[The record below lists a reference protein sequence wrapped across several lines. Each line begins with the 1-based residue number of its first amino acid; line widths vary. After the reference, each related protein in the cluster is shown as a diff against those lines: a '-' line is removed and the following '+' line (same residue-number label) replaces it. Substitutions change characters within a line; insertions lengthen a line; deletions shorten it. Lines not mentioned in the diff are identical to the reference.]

1 MKIILT
7 LILTSF
13 TLVAFGQKNRTE
25 LTKSNIFYTGNY
37 VDGENTNKSIILR
50 EFVKDTVIN
59 DKTFK
64 KYRTTEFTDYN
75 QPDTKSAY
83 FETFDKNTYLKLDQ
97 NLEPIHS
104 VNTELEEQ
112 NGIIFGESQNI
123 KLEYVDTRRSFPR
136 DSLIPDEETP
146 KKFFETKNPGNYI
159 IVRTDL
165 KVKELEF
172 QDTIY
177 TKQLLGDIFWKI
189 SENIKNKLIVN
200 NKFNNKVGDEIQLVY
215 RRKWYHEEN
224 GNAEY
229 ENKQFKNFKIEK
241 IETVNNRQVITL
253 TENGYSFLSGMAEQG
268 QEWKITI
275 TDDAYVF
282 DEFEIPIKDY
292 QTDLKIVDN
301 TLFLQAVS
309 ETQIGNK
316 KLPVINQYYSE
327 GYYNPTL
334 LSFFPMLYY
343 EVGNVEGYIS
353 YAKLNNLEYGKK
365 LERTYPKDR
374 TGMWSINQVSNNS
387 IEIHFFVVE
396 DSEIE
401 IEFGKEENKK
411 SIFKKKLK
419 AGTYKEILKTGNLK
433 PNEYYGINFNYKNEN
448 SMGNQTN
455 GLYAK

>member
-1 MKIILT
+1 MKIFLT

-13 TLVAFGQKNRTE
+13 SLVVFGQTNRTE
-25 LTKSNIFYTGNY
+25 LTKSNIFYTGKY
-37 VDGENTNKSIILR
+37 VDEENSNKSIILR
-50 EFVKDTVIN
+50 EFVKDTIIN

-64 KYRTTEFTDYN
+64 KYQTTEFIDYN
-75 QPDTKSAY
+75 QPETKSSY
-83 FETFDKNTYLKLDQ
+83 FETFDKNTYIKLDQ
-97 NLEPIHS
+97 NLKPIHS
-104 VNTELEEQ
+104 VNTALEEQ
-112 NGIIFGESQNI
+112 NGIIFGELQNI

-136 DSLIPDEETP
+136 DSLIPDEQTP
-146 KKFFETKNPGNYI
+146 KKFYETKNPNNYI

-172 QDTIY
+172 QDTVY

-215 RRKWYHEEN
+215 RRKWYNEEN
-224 GNAEY
+224 ENAEY
-229 ENKQFKNFKIEK
+229 EDKQFKNFKIEK
-241 IETVNNRQVITL
+241 IETVNNRQIITL
-253 TENGYSFLSGMAEQG
+253 VENGYSFLSGMEEQG

-275 TDDAYVF
+275 TDSAYVF

-292 QTDLKIVDN
+292 QTELKIFDN
-301 TLFLQAVS
+301 TIFLQAVS
-309 ETQIGNK
+309 EAKIGNK
-316 KLPVINQYYSE
+316 KFPLINQYYSE

-353 YAKLNNLEYGKK
+353 YAKLDNVEYGKK
-365 LERTYPKDR
+365 LKRTYPKEH

-419 AGTYKEILKTGNLK
+419 AGEYKEILKTGDLK